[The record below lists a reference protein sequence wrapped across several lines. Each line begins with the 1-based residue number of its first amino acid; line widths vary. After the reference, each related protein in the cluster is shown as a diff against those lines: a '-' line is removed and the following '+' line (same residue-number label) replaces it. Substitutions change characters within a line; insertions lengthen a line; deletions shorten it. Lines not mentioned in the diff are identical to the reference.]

1 MKWPTAPNAADATAN
16 TLSTKAA
23 EAYSIFWI
31 CSLSS
36 GLDPNK
42 INGLSKKNRSKMPV
56 CPPNCPPLAYGF
68 YEILVVSNGKT
79 VPFYAAV
86 RAKT

>member
-42 INGLSKKNRSKMPV
+42 INGLSKK
-56 CPPNCPPLAYGF
+56 
-68 YEILVVSNGKT
+68 T
-79 VPFYAAV
+79 VQKCLFAHQTAHHLPMAFT
-86 RAKT
+86 KS